1 MSPSP
6 PEPSRWSKLYDTLFG
21 RKALQQAGQTG
32 NPPAPAPTQPQ
43 TDISGVRQA
52 AMDAA
57 ARMQKAKDANKGVAP
72 KEFARGGIVRYGGY
86 GK

>member
-21 RKALQQAGQTG
+21 RKALQQAARTG
-32 NPPAPAPTQPQ
+32 DAPPPSPVQPDA
-43 TDISGVRQA
+43 DISGVRQA
-52 AMDAA
+52 AIDAA

-72 KEFARGGIVRYGGY
+72 KEFACGGVVY
-86 GK
+86 GKYGK